1 MPAARIDAEAHAHQ
15 LLLAQLLKTT
25 FLWERIR
32 MRGGAYGAG
41 AFANGLEGLF
51 GFSSYRDPNILTT
64 IAAFREALELM
75 ADGSIPP
82 QELEKAVITLVGK
95 ETRPQ
100 SPGEKSMIGF
110 RRILY
115 GVSDG
120 MRQRKRDAMLATSP
134 GAIALAAA
142 SLLSAFSSASVVVVG
157 SESAIKKAAAQK
169 SGFDPVKT
177 RLPV

>member
-1 MPAARIDAEAHAHQ
+1 
-15 LLLAQLLKTT
+15 
-25 FLWERIR
+25 
-32 MRGGAYGAG
+32 
-41 AFANGLEGLF
+41 
-51 GFSSYRDPNILTT
+51 
-64 IAAFREALELM
+64 
-75 ADGSIPP
+75 
-82 QELEKAVITLVGK
+82 
-95 ETRPQ
+95 
-100 SPGEKSMIGF
+100 
-110 RRILY
+110 
-115 GVSDG
+115 